1 MGCRGRGGSLEGSGN
16 LEKTGNAKLTI
27 NTANTNYTGKVILGG
42 GTLEMGDDA
51 ALGAG
56 SLSFDGGILQYGA
69 GVTADISGQISSTSK
84 NSIKVDTNGNAV
96 TWASVDNYKAMAMEK
111 IRRRHLESWR
121 RRVCGRSDGGRRFRV
136 HCLWKCS
143 NEVFRGS
150 YGECGEPRHFQRHRW
165 NAFRKQRQH
174 RHQRHERSG
183 PD

>member
-1 MGCRGRGGSLEGSGN
+1 MGDIGGSAPQTVTIDGAVSPTIIMVQADTTDYVWDAAAGGGSLEGNGN

-84 NSIKVDTNGNAV
+84 NSIL
-96 TWASVDNYKAMAMEK
+96 SL
-111 IRRRHLESWR
+111 IHICRCRRPTL
-121 RRVCGRSDGGRRFRV
+121 CRSR
-136 HCLWKCS
+136 WS
-143 NEVFRGS
+143 S
-150 YGECGEPRHFQRHRW
+150 YH
-165 NAFRKQRQH
+165 
-174 RHQRHERSG
+174 
-183 PD
+183 